1 MSLNDDLASE
11 DHDSKRYVRE
21 LEALAK
27 FAQPRTMAGYIC
39 MEYCKYL
46 DLRKHLKSYG
56 VLPEESARA
65 IALQVLQGL
74 VQMHGNKIAH
84 RDLKPAYSKLHG
96 SRDHWAPFLG
106 RPNDADPF
114 RVDIWCLGETI
125 ACGLTGQTSV
135 DAIDFV
141 RSLLQADPLRRPTAA
156 QALNHPWIKGNR
168 ALQSQTRKDLTGST
182 TNRTENASNQE
193 FTTVDRITEA
203 SAQWTQTVP
212 MRVNETNTQPGSS
225 MRTAAPPIV
234 IPNLSDRPTV
244 PQRTSARETARGDLP
259 KQMYPTTDDIRLFE
273 QAQRPLVSGR
283 TKIKRSQKFENFS
296 KEFLIANPIPAHN
309 EEKQRQIEGAQKWM
323 KQNVNRMDY
332 SNKHDNGFFAN
343 LTKRIRNLKTK
354 ESHASTSDSQKKST
368 VATPPPTLQPVY
380 ASSPTAVFFARGSEP
395 KLEKSDISLPYD
407 REEKLLRHDSI

>member
-1 MSLNDDLASE
+1 
-11 DHDSKRYVRE
+11 
-21 LEALAK
+21 
-27 FAQPRTMAGYIC
+27 
-39 MEYCKYL
+39 
-46 DLRKHLKSYG
+46 
-56 VLPEESARA
+56 
-65 IALQVLQGL
+65 
-74 VQMHGNKIAH
+74 
-84 RDLKPAYSKLHG
+84 
-96 SRDHWAPFLG
+96 
-106 RPNDADPF
+106 
-114 RVDIWCLGETI
+114 
-125 ACGLTGQTSV
+125 
-135 DAIDFV
+135 
-141 RSLLQADPLRRPTAA
+141 
-156 QALNHPWIKGNR
+156 
-168 ALQSQTRKDLTGST
+168 
-182 TNRTENASNQE
+182 
-193 FTTVDRITEA
+193 
-203 SAQWTQTVP
+203 
-212 MRVNETNTQPGSS
+212 

-354 ESHASTSDSQKKST
+354 ESHASTSDSQKKVRYTST
-368 VATPPPTLQPVY
+368 QPQAYEHAVPPRPTSPSPPSPPPPPTLQPVY
-380 ASSPTAVFFARGSEP
+380 ASSPTAVFFASGSEP